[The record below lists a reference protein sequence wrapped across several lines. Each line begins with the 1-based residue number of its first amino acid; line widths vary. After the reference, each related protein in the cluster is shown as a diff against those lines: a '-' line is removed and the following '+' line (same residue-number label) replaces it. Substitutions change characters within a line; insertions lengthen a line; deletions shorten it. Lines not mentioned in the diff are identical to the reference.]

1 MQVGWNYVDFIHEK
15 PIFDEDIL
23 INAKQPNDIKKK
35 NIPETGYEHVTLFS
49 TKFVN
54 NSEKDQS
61 YTFRAERTTKSS
73 YSFSIQ
79 KGYTLGTRVNLEVPT
94 KIISAV

>member
-1 MQVGWNYVDFIHEK
+1 MQVGWNYLDFVHEK
-15 PIFDEDIL
+15 PIFDEDVTL
-23 INAKQPNDIKKK
+23 ATKQPKKN
-35 NIPETGYEHVTLFS
+35 NIPETSYEHVTLFR

-54 NSEKDQS
+54 NSDELQS
-61 YTFRAERTTKSS
+61 YTFRAERQTKSS
-73 YSFSIQ
+73 YSFSVQ